1 MKNIILIILAGFVI
15 QGCGS
20 DPVGSSGGSNIIYQN
35 SGIVD
40 SISALYGV
48 NIWTRER
55 SLGNLDFSNANKLYL
70 RYDYKDSVV
79 GWEIYV
85 NLCINDS
92 IYYTRYLE
100 KNTGNKYQTVNDS
113 CNIPEYTGETKF
125 KITLWYSSG
134 YAVFKN
140 LIISK
145 K

>member
-1 MKNIILIILAGFVI
+1 MKKIIFIILAGFI
-15 QGCGS
+15 LQGCGS
-20 DPVGSSGGSNIIYQN
+20 DPVSSSGGINVIYQN
-35 SGIVD
+35 SSIVD
-40 SISALYGV
+40 SITATYGG
-48 NIWTRER
+48 NITTREQ
-55 SLGNLDFSNANKLYL
+55 SLGNLDFSNASKLYI
-70 RYDYKDSVV
+70 RYDYKDSIV

-85 NLCINDS
+85 NLSINDS

-100 KNTGNKYQTVNDS
+100 ENTGGKYQTVKDS

-125 KITLWYSSG
+125 KITLWYSAG